1 MNRPSL
7 RINPLW
13 KTYFFI
19 ASMSVLFT
27 AAATFVDY
35 QRIEESARNELKYS
49 NALVTHSIH
58 NLLDKQELLLDALG
72 KKLVKAG
79 IMNKA
84 KSSTLLDAML
94 KSNPE
99 LAGLGLALPSGQ
111 LIVTSSNFSSGKLPN
126 LLDKEDTRKSFKAA
140 RHSDEMVMGRTY
152 YMTSLKQWLIPLRK
166 RILDADGRVVAVMTS
181 GVKLSFLKKMLADQ
195 SSVPGADVTLISDE
209 YYRYYVSYADES
221 DYDYLFKMP
230 VSEQI
235 IQHFTEGMIDQV
247 GYNFIKGEGSG
258 KPVVLQTK
266 NYQGEKVITSLSYND
281 KYHFFSATSLNK
293 TLVLNKLCQRLAWY
307 ISLLLLFNLTLYFL
321 FRMNISSQGRSKK
334 ALEFQATHDQL
345 TKLPNR
351 RYLLES
357 FDAWKQKH
365 PKGFAIFFI
374 DLDNFKG
381 INDLYG
387 HSIGDQVLLEV
398 SARVTANF
406 DDCLCIRQGG
416 DEFIVLTRS
425 GDNVHNLNLCRH
437 FLTQLNKAFV
447 LDGLEFSI
455 QASIGVVKHSKDGDK
470 LDELLSKADMAMYE
484 AKRLRC
490 GFFSYSEGLQE
501 KMQRTAMIEKELLHA
516 VEREELFVVYQPQV
530 DAYSKEI
537 IGVEALLR
545 WDNPSLG
552 LVPPDEFI
560 MIAESIGLIHEIGLF
575 VFETALAEFIS
586 VCRSVQKNKKK
597 LRLSINV
604 SVQQLFHPAF
614 LMSIF
619 QLQRRHDCSS
629 IELMIEV
636 TESLF
641 IEDVGQAKKILLA
654 LKEKNILTSLDD
666 FGTGYSSLGV
676 LSGLP
681 ISELKIDKV
690 FVENILN
697 NNQDLQLIKSIIK
710 LGSGLGMSVI
720 AEGVEEVEQVDVL
733 SENGCDLFQGYYFSK
748 PLNKKDLI
756 VFMSK

>member
-1 MNRPSL
+1 MTTPPL

-19 ASMSVLFT
+19 ASMSIFFT
-27 AAATFVDY
+27 AAASFFDY
-35 QRIEESARNELKYS
+35 QHIEESTGDELEYS
-49 NALVTHSIH
+49 NGLVKHSVH
-58 NLLDKQELLLDALG
+58 NLLDKQELLLDLLG
-72 KKLVKAG
+72 KRLVKTG

-84 KSSTLLDAML
+84 KASDLLDAML
-94 KSNPE
+94 KDNPE

-111 LIVTSSNFSSGKLPN
+111 LILTSSNFPSGKLPN
-126 LLDKEDTRKSFKAA
+126 LLDREEVRKSFKTAL
-140 RHSDEMVMGRTY
+140 HLDKMVMGRTY
-152 YMTSLKQWLIPLRK
+152 YVAALQQWLVPLRK
-166 RILDADGRVVAVMTS
+166 RIIDADGRVVAVMTS
-181 GVKLSFLKKMLADQ
+181 GVKLNFLKNMLSDQ
-195 SSVPGADVTLISDE
+195 SSVSGVDVTLISDE
-209 YYRYYVSYADES
+209 YYRYYVSYADQS
-221 DYDYLFKMP
+221 DYDFLFKTP
-230 VSEQI
+230 VPERAI
-235 IQHFTEGMIDQV
+235 NHFTADVMSQV
-247 GYNFIKGEGSG
+247 GHNSLKTNG
-258 KPVVLQTK
+258 KRVVLNTED
-266 NYQGEKVITSLSYND
+266 YQGQKVLTSVSYDEKYYFYTFTSLR
-281 KYHFFSATSLNK
+281 K
-293 TLVLNKLCQRLAWY
+293 TVILNKLYKRLSWY
-307 ISLLLLFNLTLYFL
+307 ITLLLLFNTSLYFL
-321 FRMNISSQGRSKK
+321 FRMNISSQNQSKK

-351 RYLLES
+351 RYLVEE
-357 FDAWKQKH
+357 FDAWKQEH
-365 PKGFAIFFI
+365 PKGFSIFFI

-387 HSIGDQVLLEV
+387 HSIGDKILLEV
-398 SARVTANF
+398 SARVTANL

-425 GDNVHNLNLCRH
+425 GDNTHNLNLCRH
-437 FLTQLNKAFV
+437 FLTQLNKPFA

-455 QASIGVVKHSKDGDK
+455 QASLGVVKHSIDGDE

-501 KMQRTAMIEKELLHA
+501 KMQRTATIERELLHA

-560 MIAESIGLIHEIGLF
+560 TIAESLGLIHEIGLF
-575 VFETALAEFIS
+575 VFETALVEFIS

-619 QLQRRHDCSS
+619 QLQRRHDCSG

-641 IEDVGQAKKILLA
+641 IEDVAQAKEILLA

-666 FGTGYSSLGV
+666 FGTGYSSLGI
-676 LSGLP
+676 LGGLP

-690 FVENILN
+690 FVDNILN
-697 NNQDLQLIKSIIK
+697 NNQDLQLIKSIIN
-710 LGSGLGMSVI
+710 LGTGLGMSVI
-720 AEGVEEVEQVDVL
+720 AEGVEQVEQADIL
-733 SENGCDLFQGYYFSK
+733 RENGCDLLQGYYFSK
-748 PLNKKDLI
+748 PLNKADLI
-756 VFMSK
+756 AFMSM